1 MTKLIVGNWSVSN
14 IDELRENYKCQTVF
28 FSFAVGELLQWLK
41 DSGYSDEAKA
51 VETLYKQDNFPRT
64 NFETKRIRLYQI
76 LNNTDKV
83 PFYTYNDWKILK
95 NIDECRLQAWYYD
108 ILWYF
113 KSGNLAIWLRQN
125 GYEAEAKVVESL
137 PQNEYSLKF
146 DEEFQLKTYRQIHK
160 ILHHLDDLAF
170 IFNTDPLENIKEL
183 RKCYKFSKIFIY
195 FKNGELVKW
204 LEKNGYSDEAK
215 AIASLPIDLDEC
227 KIHLSLYKILN
238 FKDSTPQW
246 FDEWSKAFE
255 KYFELC
261 GEIDELLDDAISKYC
276 DLDGDYKENEDEKY
290 ERESVY
296 DDIERKN
303 DEINEVK
310 SEIVEICGDTELM
323 EYKLDLSDFKFDAWW
338 QYKYSPPD
346 ESSYWTTTHLAIL
359 KKRGANNRKC

>member
-1 MTKLIVGNWSVSN
+1 MVKLMLNGKNIST
-14 IDELRENYKCQTVF
+14 IDELRENYDCLYVYKCFKNGT
-28 FSFAVGELLQWLK
+28 LLQWLK

-51 VETLYKQDNFPRT
+51 VETLYKQDNNPLA
-64 NFETKRIRLYQI
+64 NWEAKNIKLYQI

-83 PFYTYNDWKILK
+83 PFFGGLSMLIK
-95 NIDECRLQAWYYD
+95 NSDDCHLWASAYD

-125 GYEAEAKVVESL
+125 GYEAEAKAVESIPL
-137 PQNEYSLKF
+137 NEYSLKF
-146 DEEFQLKTYRQIHK
+146 DEEFQLNTYRQIHK
-160 ILHHLDDLAF
+160 ILHNLDDLAF
-170 IFNTDPLENIKEL
+170 IFNTYTIKNIEEL
-183 RKCYKFSKIFIY
+183 REHYTYRFSKIFIY

-215 AIASLPIDLDEC
+215 AIALLPSDLDEC
-227 KIHLSLYKILN
+227 KIHLNLYKILN

-276 DLDGDYKENEDEKY
+276 DLGNDYKENEDEKY

-296 DDIERKN
+296 DDIEWKN
-303 DEINEVK
+303 DEIDDIKREMC
-310 SEIVEICGDTELM
+310 EICGDTIQM
-323 EYKLDLSDFKFDAWW
+323 DSILDLSDFKFDAWET
-338 QYKYSPPD
+338 YRYSPP
-346 ESSYWTTTHLAIL
+346 L
-359 KKRGANNRKC
+359 

>member
-1 MTKLIVGNWSVSN
+1 MAKLIAGNWSISN
-14 IDELRENYKCQTVF
+14 IDELRENYSCEIVF
-28 FSFAVGELLQWLK
+28 FVFANGTLLKWLK

-51 VETLYKQDNFPRT
+51 VETLYKQDDNPRT
-64 NFETKRIRLYQI
+64 NFETKRIKLYQI

-83 PFYTYNDWKILK
+83 PFYTYTGKIIENLDDR
-95 NIDECRLQAWYYD
+95 NLSDLWLACDI

-125 GYEAEAKVVESL
+125 GYEAEAKAVESIPL
-137 PQNEYSLKF
+137 NEYSLNF

-160 ILHHLDDLAF
+160 ILHNLDDLAF
-170 IFNTDPLENIKEL
+170 IFNNNDIIENIEEL
-183 RKCYKFSKIFIY
+183 REYYSFSKIFIY
-195 FKNGELVKW
+195 FKVKW

-215 AIASLPIDLDEC
+215 AIASLPSDLDEC
-227 KIHLSLYKILN
+227 KIHLNLYKILN

-276 DLDGDYKENEDEKY
+276 DLDDDYKEYEYEKY

-296 DDIERKN
+296 DDIEQKEN
-303 DEINEVK
+303 EIDKLTNEMC
-310 SEIVEICGDTELM
+310 EICGDTERM
-323 EYKLDLSDFKFDAWW
+323 EYKLDLSNFKLSAWR
-338 QYKYSPPD
+338 QYRYDP
-346 ESSYWTTTHLAIL
+346 L
-359 KKRGANNRKC
+359 